1 MPAKPSTL
9 VQFSRFLSIAVLSCV
24 LMTGGMWLYQNRN
37 DIAGGIDSFRKEGGF
52 HSVTWFMRWCGVDS
66 TKLKEDGHELFDKQK
81 AIVPTKFEMD
91 PDWIKQLHQPYQ
103 FDWDSNNR

>member
-1 MPAKPSTL
+1 MSANPSAL

-37 DIAGGIDSFRKEGGF
+37 DISGGINSFKEGGF
-52 HSVTWFMRWCGVDS
+52 HPVTWFMRWCGVDT
-66 TKLKEDGHELFDKQK
+66 TKLKEDGREVFDKEK

-91 PDWIKQLHQPYQ
+91 PESIKQLHQRYQ
-103 FDWDSNNR
+103 FDLDSNNR